1 MTIATSVVNSIMC
14 LEDIVRTRWI
24 QRTLILCPDEE
35 QCKHAKRILMSLD
48 YMVEAIL
55 QDDVYSERGA
65 YYSSIDRL
73 RKGLSK
79 VLVTTPE
86 VMTII
91 QKNIETRITFDVIL

>member
-14 LEDIVRTRWI
+14 LEDIVRNRWI
-24 QRTLILCPDEE
+24 HRTLILCPDEE
-35 QCKHAKRILMSLD
+35 QCKHAQRVLTSLD
-48 YMVEAIL
+48 YVVETIL
-55 QDDVYSERGA
+55 HEDVYSDRGA
-65 YYSSIDRL
+65 YYSSVERL

-91 QKNIETRITFDVIL
+91 QKNMDTRITFDVIL